1 MGHHHEDDDEFED
14 EHEHDHPRGFLSG
27 VLLGGVV
34 GVAAGLLLAPAAGQV
49 TRQKLRERAM
59 SARDQA
65 MEAAEGARDQALQ
78 AAEDVRAKAEDIQ
91 HTGRDLLEEN
101 KRRIVRTAEAVKQ
114 SAQEA
119 WTSDDKRGEPNT
131 GQSNVGQAGSMH
143 NVMGPAGA
151 SQPNPGA
158 ARTAGAAATPPRG
171 STGGSTTH

>member
-1 MGHHHEDDDEFED
+1 MGHHHEDDDELED
-14 EHEHDHPRGFLSG
+14 EHEHDRPRGFVSG

-49 TRQKLRERAM
+49 TRQKLRERAK

-91 HTGRDLLEEN
+91 NTGRELLEEN

-119 WTSDDKRGEPNT
+119 WTSEDKHGEPNT
-131 GQSNVGQAGSMH
+131 GQPNASQGGSTYNLMGQAGS
-143 NVMGPAGA
+143 AQ
-151 SQPNPGA
+151 SNPGTPRSGEA
-158 ARTAGAAATPPRG
+158 PRTSHGP
-171 STGGSTTH
+171 TGGSTTH

>member
-14 EHEHDHPRGFLSG
+14 EHERDHPRGFLSG

-49 TRQKLRERAM
+49 TRQKLRDRAM

-91 HTGRDLLEEN
+91 HTGRELLEEN
-101 KRRIVRTAEAVKQ
+101 KRRIVRTAEAVKH

-119 WTSDDKRGEPNT
+119 WTSDDKHDEPNT
-131 GQSNVGQAGSMH
+131 GQTNAGQGGSMYNLMGQAGS
-143 NVMGPAGA
+143 
-151 SQPNPGA
+151 SQPNPGT
-158 ARTAGAAATPPRG
+158 ARNAGAAGTSRG